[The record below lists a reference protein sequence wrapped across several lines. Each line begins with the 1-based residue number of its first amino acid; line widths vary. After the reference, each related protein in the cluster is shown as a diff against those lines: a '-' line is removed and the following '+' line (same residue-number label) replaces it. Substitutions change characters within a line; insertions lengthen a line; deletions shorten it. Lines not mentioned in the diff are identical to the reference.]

1 MGMLAA
7 EKLKMNCLS
16 GFLLPM
22 SVQLFKRPALLM
34 TLVTHPS
41 VMQVNMQFVNGLTM
55 PHIMIF
61 KKLTPEEEADVRQFE
76 GNAQGL
82 RLLTRIDYHPDDG
95 GMRLTYATLGAYLKY
110 PWLSKTIASQGDR
123 PSHQRA
129 KFGCYQSE
137 KEILKQIAEQLG
149 LIQLGEYHYC
159 RHPLTYLLEAADDIC
174 YALIDLE
181 DGIILNMLNYQE
193 VEPIFLNLIAD
204 YGQPEELSLPS
215 STWQQ
220 KISALRGRVMKR
232 LVDEVTTAFAKHH
245 YEIITGQLKG
255 SLLQYCSP
263 DIAAGIETAKNLAR
277 EKSSNTHKSLV

>member
-7 EKLKMNCLS
+7 EKLKMNYLS

-22 SVQLFKRPALLM
+22 SAQLFKRYALLM

-110 PWLSKTIASQGDR
+110 PWLSKQ
-123 PSHQRA
+123 
-129 KFGCYQSE
+129 
-137 KEILKQIAEQLG
+137 
-149 LIQLGEYHYC
+149 
-159 RHPLTYLLEAADDIC
+159 
-174 YALIDLE
+174 
-181 DGIILNMLNYQE
+181 
-193 VEPIFLNLIAD
+193 
-204 YGQPEELSLPS
+204 
-215 STWQQ
+215 
-220 KISALRGRVMKR
+220 
-232 LVDEVTTAFAKHH
+232 
-245 YEIITGQLKG
+245 
-255 SLLQYCSP
+255 
-263 DIAAGIETAKNLAR
+263 
-277 EKSSNTHKSLV
+277 

>member
-110 PWLSKTIASQGDR
+110 PWLSKQ
-123 PSHQRA
+123 
-129 KFGCYQSE
+129 
-137 KEILKQIAEQLG
+137 
-149 LIQLGEYHYC
+149 
-159 RHPLTYLLEAADDIC
+159 
-174 YALIDLE
+174 
-181 DGIILNMLNYQE
+181 
-193 VEPIFLNLIAD
+193 
-204 YGQPEELSLPS
+204 
-215 STWQQ
+215 
-220 KISALRGRVMKR
+220 
-232 LVDEVTTAFAKHH
+232 
-245 YEIITGQLKG
+245 
-255 SLLQYCSP
+255 
-263 DIAAGIETAKNLAR
+263 
-277 EKSSNTHKSLV
+277 

>member
-22 SVQLFKRPALLM
+22 SAQLFKRPALLM
-34 TLVTHPS
+34 TLATHPS
-41 VMQVNMQFVNGLTM
+41 GMQVNMQFVNGLTM

-110 PWLSKTIASQGDR
+110 PWLSK
-123 PSHQRA
+123 
-129 KFGCYQSE
+129 QSRLKVIVHPTNE
-137 KEILKQIAEQLG
+137 RNLVVINLKKILKQIAEQLG

-220 KISALRGRVMKR
+220 KFRHCVVVL
-232 LVDEVTTAFAKHH
+232 
-245 YEIITGQLKG
+245 
-255 SLLQYCSP
+255 
-263 DIAAGIETAKNLAR
+263 
-277 EKSSNTHKSLV
+277 